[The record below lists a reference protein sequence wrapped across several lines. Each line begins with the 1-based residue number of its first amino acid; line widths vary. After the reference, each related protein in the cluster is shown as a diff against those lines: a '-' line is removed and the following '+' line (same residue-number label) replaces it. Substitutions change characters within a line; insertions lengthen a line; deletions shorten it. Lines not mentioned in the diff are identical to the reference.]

1 MILDAVIGWESNI
14 GCWSRVEGT
23 LPKINPNMPH
33 ARVESDRLF
42 DDKGRFIP
50 QCSVLGRGVK
60 GTGFFIG
67 CPIRVELTQLT
78 TRLLNQMNNHNK

>member
-60 GTGFFIG
+60 GILVSHWLSN
-67 CPIRVELTQLT
+67 PICEIVIKS
-78 TRLLNQMNNHNK
+78 NKKP

>member
-60 GTGFFIG
+60 GNL
-67 CPIRVELTQLT
+67 VSHWLS
-78 TRLLNQMNNHNK
+78 NQMIVSLLSQMKNHNK

>member
-1 MILDAVIGWESNI
+1 MIVTIFLEHAVILDAVIGWESNI

-60 GTGFFIG
+60 GILVSHWLSNQ
-67 CPIRVELTQLT
+67 ID
-78 TRLLNQMNNHNK
+78 LNLN